1 MTARRAASKP
11 GVRAVV
17 AAMVALLA
25 TAFAAAFDR
34 FDDLPG
40 AERVRQLQGT
50 LRAIGQDGRVGD
62 VQWTPEGVVFRRGA
76 SWLLIGMQGGAVVPD
91 QG

>member
-50 LRAIGQDGRVGD
+50 LRTIGQDGRVGD